1 MQKNRPPSRFSD
13 HTGHSLQ
20 RQPWAVTSHSV
31 RSREQYSC
39 SLLLLMQPS
48 CVGQPGHRQRLEFL
62 SLSSTIIVLLP
73 ESIGPT
79 LWLSPDAPPRN
90 ASGLHRYARFALR
103 PHSTRAGMDS
113 GALFAGTY

>member
-1 MQKNRPPSRFSD
+1 MQKYRPPSRYSD
-13 HTGHSLQ
+13 HTGHSLH

-31 RSREQYSC
+31 RSREQYSNEWFP
-39 SLLLLMQPS
+39 LMQLS

-73 ESIGPT
+73 EGTGPT
-79 LWLSPDAPPRN
+79 LRLWPDAPPLN